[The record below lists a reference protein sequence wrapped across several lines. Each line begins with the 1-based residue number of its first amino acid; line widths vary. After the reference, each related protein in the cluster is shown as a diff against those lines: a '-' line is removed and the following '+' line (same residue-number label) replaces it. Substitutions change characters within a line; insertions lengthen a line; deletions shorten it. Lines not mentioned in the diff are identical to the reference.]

1 MTVKPIIFSAPM
13 VRAILA
19 RTKTQTRRVLKPQP
33 NVMNGGAPLYD
44 GRGSYSIEGGWKRIP
59 YAPGDLL
66 WVREKIERA
75 NGEAVGYP
83 ADGTWL
89 PNTPWSWARA
99 SLPSIH
105 MPRWASRLT
114 LDVIGVKIER
124 LQDISEADARSEG
137 CGLYVP
143 GHGFVQPEDLAEGY
157 SNYLSPRMGFEVIW
171 TEINGSGSWAANPW
185 VVAITFTVHKINI
198 DELLR
203 QREAA

>member
-114 LDVIGVKIER
+114 LEVTGVKVER
-124 LQDISEADARSEG
+124 LQEISEEDAIAEG
-137 CGLYVP
+137 VQPLNGKFVGCFSVP
-143 GHGFVQPEDLAEGY
+143 GTGAL
-157 SNYLSPRMGFEVIW
+157 
-171 TEINGSGSWAANPW
+171 SGSSGSECYLRFWNVLHGRGPSDTNPW

>member
-59 YAPGDLL
+59 YASGDLL
-66 WVREKIERA
+66 WVRETWRPVHSGDPARGAQYRA
-75 NGEAVGYP
+75 DMP
-83 ADGTWL
+83 DGWRDQTLWR
-89 PNTPWSWARA
+89 PG
-99 SLPSIH
+99 IH
-105 MPRWASRLT
+105 MFRWASRLT
-114 LDVIGVKIER
+114 LEVTGVKVER
-124 LQDISEADARSEG
+124 LQEISEEDAIAEG
-137 CGLYVP
+137 VQPLNGKFVGCFSVP
-143 GHGFVQPEDLAEGY
+143 GTGAL
-157 SNYLSPRMGFEVIW
+157 
-171 TEINGSGSWAANPW
+171 SGSSGSECYLRFWNVLHGRGPSDTNPW